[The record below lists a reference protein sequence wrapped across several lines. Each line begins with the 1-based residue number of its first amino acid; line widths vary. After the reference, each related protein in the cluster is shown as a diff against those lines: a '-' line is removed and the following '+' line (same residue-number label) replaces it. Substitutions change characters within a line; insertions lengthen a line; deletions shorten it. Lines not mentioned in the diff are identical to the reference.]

1 MSAVFEQ
8 VARSN
13 SFKSKRPQPQKQKPK
28 RWSHQDALDASI
40 GKQIEIGITGL
51 GVLKGVL
58 LSADQWSIR
67 LLLTHMADTEL
78 PEKSRVDMTYF
89 KHAISCFQIPG

>member
-1 MSAVFEQ
+1 MSAAFEQ
-8 VARSN
+8 ADRSS
-13 SFKSKRPQPQKQKPK
+13 SFKNKRPQQKPKPK
-28 RWSHQDALDASI
+28 RWSHQDNLDGNI
-40 GKQIEIGITGL
+40 GKQIELGITGL

-67 LLLTHMADTEL
+67 VLLTHMADHEL

-89 KHAISCFQIPG
+89 KHAISCFSITG